1 MNNISFC
8 INTARNE
15 LNHIKLLFDSLQK
28 NLSRTDHEVIV
39 FIDSDNQG
47 TFEWLLTQK
56 SIFPNL
62 KILKNELPICYGYAR
77 NINEMFEQA
86 KNEIVSYLQSDMVVG
101 KDYDLEILKSL
112 TPNTFLCSTRV
123 EPPLHP
129 PSSEKI
135 TYDFGLDPI
144 KFDLE
149 QWTQFSLNNKQ
160 DKLTSYFFAPFTLY
174 KKDWIEIGGH
184 NTLYRRS
191 REDSDVLLRLILK
204 GINIKQTWSALVYHF
219 TCTSSR
225 GPAWFNK
232 ENQEAQQRLQQQQIA
247 DRYELIRFIKNWGR
261 FSHGDLGPDGYLT
274 PKFYKISAII
284 NNISSINDFLNVELF
299 FDRVYIKDK
308 NLIPLVQNSYN
319 NEHKIANQL
328 LNISDND
335 WETYNYMY
343 NQQIASSRIKLLNE
357 QHGDDIVVEFDLD
370 KLSSNDVNSFLTQL
384 QFIIDQTEDSGK
396 FQYGFFTITINN
408 KVDRAKDKIKI
419 TNPEVKPEHL
429 YTIY

>member
-1 MNNISFC
+1 MDKISFC
-8 INTARNE
+8 INTAKNE
-15 LNHIKLLFDSLQK
+15 INHIKLLFKSLEQ
-28 NLSRTDHEVIV
+28 NLHFKEHEIIV

-174 KKDWIEIGGH
+174 KKDWIQIGGH

-191 REDSDVLLRLILK
+191 REDSDILLRLILS
-204 GINIKQTWSALVYHF
+204 GIDIKQTWSALVYHF

-225 GPAWFNK
+225 GPAWFDKN
-232 ENQEAQQRLQQQQIA
+232 NQEAQQRLQLQQLA
-247 DRYELIRFIKNWGR
+247 DRYELIRFIKNWGK
-261 FSHGDLGPDGYLT
+261 FSHGDLSETGYLT

-284 NNISSINDFLNVELF
+284 NNIPNIPEFLNVEIF
-299 FDRVYIKDK
+299 FDKVYVNDLSI
-308 NLIPLVQNSYN
+308 IPLVQDSYDK
-319 NEHKIANQL
+319 EHNIANQL
-328 LNISDND
+328 LDISNEN
-335 WETYNYMY
+335 WEKYNYMY
-343 NQQIASSRIKLLNE
+343 NQQSALDRIKPLDSLQE
-357 QHGDDIVVEFDLD
+357 EDIIIEFDLTQI
-370 KLSSNDVNSFLTQL
+370 SNTDISSFLSQL
-384 QFIIDQTEDSGK
+384 QLIIDQTEDTGK
-396 FQYGFFTITINN
+396 FQYGPFNITINN
-408 KVDRAKDKIKI
+408 KINRAKDKIKI
-419 TNPEVKPEHL
+419 TNPKIKKEHL
-429 YTIY
+429 YKIF